1 MQEHTQSNS
10 VDTIESY
17 SSAPHSSK
25 RVLIV
30 TAVDAEK
37 ESVLRGLKMRPD
49 SRLSRAGSVRQPRLP
64 RLPAG

>member
-37 ESVLRGLKMRPD
+37 AVLRGLKMRPD